1 MVAAGET
8 RMKRKI
14 ATAHAPTNSR
24 HFFFLRLNELRA
36 KNMRGFLRSEFKLRP
51 SFAQRFLSSYG
62 FRGTDISKTS
72 LFAFAGPSH
81 VLFFM
86 QCPVLFWLTRQ
97 TSLLKRPVEC
107 RKKKRS
113 PCLRRVCEPCVLVM
127 WFVRVVVCGCPL
139 RSNHRKIFNT
149 LNYSF

>member
-1 MVAAGET
+1 MRQPIRG
-8 RMKRKI
+8 I
-14 ATAHAPTNSR
+14 
-24 HFFFLRLNELRA
+24 FLRLNELRA

-81 VLFFM
+81 VLFCFFFM
-86 QCPVLFWLTRQ
+86 LCPVLFWLTRQ

-107 RKKKRS
+107 KKKRG
-113 PCLRRVCEPCVLVM
+113 LRVCAAYVSYACWSCDSCVLLFAGVLS
-127 WFVRVVVCGCPL
+127 VQTTGKYL
-139 RSNHRKIFNT
+139 T
-149 LNYSF
+149 L

>member
-24 HFFFLRLNELRA
+24 HFFLRLNELRA

-86 QCPVLFWLTRQ
+86 QCPVLFLVD
-97 TSLLKRPVEC
+97 TSNIAFKAPCWVQ
-107 RKKKRS
+107 KKKEVSVFTPCMWAMRVGHVIRTCC
-113 PCLRRVCEPCVLVM
+113 CLRVSSPFKPPE
-127 WFVRVVVCGCPL
+127 
-139 RSNHRKIFNT
+139 NI
-149 LNYSF
+149 

>member
-107 RKKKRS
+107 RKKKRG
-113 PCLRRVCEPCVLVM
+113 LRVYAVYVSHACWSCDSCVLLFAGVLS
-127 WFVRVVVCGCPL
+127 V
-139 RSNHRKIFNT
+139 
-149 LNYSF
+149 

>member
-24 HFFFLRLNELRA
+24 HFFLRLNELRA

-81 VLFFM
+81 VLFCFFM

-107 RKKKRS
+107 KKKRS
-113 PCLRRVCEPCVLVM
+113 PCLRRVVSYVCWSCDSCVLLFAGVLS
-127 WFVRVVVCGCPL
+127 V
-139 RSNHRKIFNT
+139 
-149 LNYSF
+149 